1 MRANTV
7 TPPVVVL
14 HRADI
19 EPEQGMPAPVAQV
32 HPSVGSS
39 MPGDIIH
46 LVGPLMPE
54 GAEDWPKRPYM
65 VMGRNWFLPIDLK
78 SAGLELHVFVEPV
91 PTPAELQKQLAE
103 KGLIRTLDGKIIP
116 DPTKAKI
123 VPFSK

>member
-1 MRANTV
+1 MRASTI

-14 HRADI
+14 HRADLQ
-19 EPEQGMPAPVAQV
+19 PEAGMPAPIAQV
-32 HPSVGSS
+32 HPSVGSAS
-39 MPGDIIH
+39 PGDILH

-65 VMGRNWFLPIDLK
+65 VMARNWFLPIDLK
-78 SAGLELHVFVEPV
+78 SAGCEVHVYIEPV
-91 PTPAELQKQLAE
+91 PTPGELKKQLAD
-103 KGLIRTLDGKIIP
+103 KGLIQTPDGKIIP